1 MKSSGGAI
9 DEQWH
14 RHIAYENH
22 MTTTAVRIA
31 AGIGKTTECAR
42 LLNNFHGSVEIYAPN
57 HELAKDWEEL
67 LFQYA
72 PTKRVQ
78 IIYGR
83 GQKANDGDFYCQ
95 KHKLAE
101 DLAKAGCSVFPNLCQ
116 QNRGQGQPPVRCE
129 YYETCAYIRQFE
141 YAEIRI
147 YVHAHLGRERSRLE
161 QFTPVLV
168 IIDESF
174 WKDCIQPLT
183 FSIDFLRHPDLPDAS
198 KNLCLQIAEAFAD
211 SPHAIAEIVRTAEAD
226 GTLLSAIRAL
236 RKAGT
241 IMSPDM
247 DTRQIRKR
255 LKVVVPFHK
264 IATMLQQLHV
274 ESFYGRPIQSVTFDI
289 DVREVTVHHRM
300 PITRFSS
307 RGLRR
312 LLGPT
317 AKILLLDASADRLI
331 IEQFF
336 DIDAFEDIS
345 VERNAHV
352 TQCYSTACSTT
363 RLVPSRHTDDQSRA
377 NAERDLAA
385 VQEIIDRFAENHQKI
400 LVVGPAAITGNEN
413 KGVPALL
420 KAPKNVDFAHFGAI
434 RGIDKYKHHDAVI
447 IIGRNQPPVEAIE
460 DYGRALYYD
469 HPEPLKLDG
478 KLELQERGY
487 NFRHGK
493 RGGNVSVCPDDRL
506 QAIMEQLRERESEQA
521 LDRLRLVHHQGA
533 PKEVLLLSNLPLDID
548 VDELRSTRE
557 IAQGGN
563 RIEQAFAKQDDG
575 ALPLRPEWLAANCP
589 DLWPTAEAA
598 KKDIARK
605 KGQTPNINI
614 IREMSL
620 FEYEYKTAGQR
631 RWSRCLSSS
640 PAPENVAEKLTIKL
654 GETVTAR
661 WVATP
666 RAG

>member
-1 MKSSGGAI
+1 
-9 DEQWH
+9 
-14 RHIAYENH
+14 

-67 LFQYA
+67 LFRYA

-78 IIYGR
+78 IIHGR
-83 GQKANDGDFYCQ
+83 GQKTNDGDFYCQ

-101 DLAKAGCSVFPNLCQ
+101 DLAKAGCSVFTNICE
-116 QNRGQGQPPVRCE
+116 QNRGQGQPLVRCE

-161 QFTPVLV
+161 QFKPMLV

-198 KNLCLQIAEAFAD
+198 KNLCLQIAEAFVAR
-211 SPHAIAEIVRTAEAD
+211 PHTIPDILRAAEAA

-247 DTRQIRKR
+247 DTRLIRKR
-255 LKVVVPFHK
+255 LKVVVPFRK
-264 IATMLQQLHV
+264 IGTMLQQLHV
-274 ESFYGRPIQSVTFDI
+274 ESFYDRPIQSVTFDI
-289 DVREVTVHHRM
+289 DARKVTVHHRM
-300 PITRFSS
+300 SITRFSS

-317 AKILLLDASADRLI
+317 ARILLLDASADHLI
-331 IEQFF
+331 VEQFF

-377 NAERDLAA
+377 DAERDLAA
-385 VQEIIDRFAENHQKI
+385 VQEVIDRAAEKFQHV
-400 LVVGPAAITGNEN
+400 LVVGPAAVTGNEN
-413 KGVPALL
+413 TGAPALL
-420 KAPKNVDFAHFGAI
+420 RAPKNVDFAHFGAI
-434 RGIDKYKHHDAVI
+434 RGIDEYKHHDAVI

-460 DYGRALYYD
+460 DYGRALFYD
-469 HPEPLKLDG
+469 HPEPLQFCSNLTS
-478 KLELQERGY
+478 EVRGY
-487 NFRHGK
+487 SHRAGK
-493 RGGNVSVCPDDRL
+493 WGVNVSVHPDYRL
-506 QAIMEQLRERESEQA
+506 QAVMEQTRERENEQA

-557 IAQGGN
+557 IVQGGN
-563 RIEQAFAKQDDG
+563 RIEQAFARQDDG
-575 ALPLRPEWLAANCP
+575 VLPLRPEWLAANCP

-614 IREMSL
+614 IRDMSP
-620 FEYEYKTAGQR
+620 FEYEYKPAGQR
-631 RWSRCLSSS
+631 RWSRCLSRSG
-640 PAPENVAEKLTIKL
+640 APENVAEKLAVKL
-654 GETVTAR
+654 GEVVAVR
-661 WVATP
+661 WVASP
-666 RAG
+666 HAG